1 MASVVSGF
9 WGGWVA
15 TITVVS
21 ALGLVWLILSVYFAP
36 DDSAE
41 VESHVWDETLR
52 EGTRAAPLWWFWF
65 ILALLAVSV
74 VYLILYPGLGPY
86 AGTLRWSQREG
97 IEESLAHYEQT
108 FGPERA
114 RIAQSPI
121 ADLQRDET
129 AMRSAWHVFNS
140 NCTACHG
147 PDAHGQASLFP
158 NLTDADW
165 QWGRDEAQLAQTITS
180 GRTAV
185 MPPWQAVLNDEGVA
199 KMADYVL
206 ALAKHTALPEGDAA
220 QQFLMYCSA
229 CHGANGAGQ
238 PALGA
243 PALNDDLWLYGGTAA
258 AVRESISKG
267 RTGTMP
273 AFGTRLDAAEIKLVT
288 AWLAA
293 GAKPLRGE

>member
-1 MASVVSGF
+1 MASVASGF

-15 TITVVS
+15 TITVAS
-21 ALGLVWLILSVYFAP
+21 LIGLVWLILSVYFAP

-41 VESHVWDETLR
+41 VASHVWDHTLR
-52 EGTRAAPLWWFWF
+52 EGTKAAPLWWFWF

-97 IEESLAHYEQT
+97 LEESLAHYDHT
-108 FGPERA
+108 FGPARE
-114 RIAQSPI
+114 RIAQTPI

-129 AMRSAWHVFNS
+129 AMHSAWHVFNN
-140 NCTACHG
+140 NCTPCHG
-147 PDAHGQASLFP
+147 PDARGQAALFP
-158 NLTDADW
+158 NLTDAKW
-165 QWGRDEAQLAQTITS
+165 QWGREEAQLAQTITQ

-185 MPPWQAVLNDEGVA
+185 MPPWQAVLNDDGVA

-206 ALAKHTALPEGDAA
+206 ALAKHTAPPDGEAA

-243 PALNDDLWLYGGTAA
+243 PALNDDVWLYGGTTT
-258 AVRESISKG
+258 AVRESIAKG

-273 AFGTRLDAAEIKLVT
+273 AFGARLDAAETKLLT
-288 AWLAA
+288 AWLTA
-293 GAKPLRGE
+293 GAKPQN

>member
-1 MASVVSGF
+1 MASVAAGF

-15 TITVVS
+15 TITIVSVV
-21 ALGLVWLILSVYFAP
+21 GLVWLILSVYFAP

-41 VESHVWDETLR
+41 VAGHVWDETLR
-52 EGTRAAPLWWFWF
+52 EGTKAAPLWWFWF

-97 IEESLAHYEQT
+97 LAESLAHYEHT
-108 FGPERA
+108 FGHERA
-114 RIAQSPI
+114 QIAQTPI
-121 ADLQRDET
+121 ADLERDPV

-147 PDAHGQASLFP
+147 PDAHGQASMFP
-158 NLTDADW
+158 NLTDAEW
-165 QWGRDEAQLAQTITS
+165 QWGGDEAQLAQTITL

-185 MPPWQAVLNDEGVA
+185 MPPWQTVLNDDGVA

-206 ALAKHTALPEGDAA
+206 ALAKHAPLPEGEAA

-238 PALGA
+238 PLLGA
-243 PALNDDLWLYGGTAA
+243 PALNDDIWLYGGTAA
-258 AVRESISKG
+258 AVRESIAKG

-273 AFGTRLDAAEIKLVT
+273 AFGTRLDATEIKLLT

-293 GAKPLRGE
+293 GAKPLRGQ